1 MRLVWSRR
9 YDVDLFGHV
18 FPVEKY
24 RLVRQEVMERGIAR
38 EADLVE
44 AEPAAMEDML
54 LVHTPEYIDDLVN
67 LRATP
72 RTMRSEMALTR
83 EIVSAYIATAG
94 GSIEASRRALDDGVC
109 VHIGGGYH
117 HAFPD
122 HAEGFCYLNDV
133 AIAIAKMRGEGAAR
147 RVCVID
153 CDLHQGNGTA
163 FIFARDPD
171 VFTFSIH
178 QENNYPVKQRSDL
191 DIGLPDGADDRLYL
205 KELEVVGDIL
215 EGHAP
220 DIALYLAG
228 ADPFIGDR
236 LGGLAVTKS
245 GLQKR
250 DRLVFDECAGRG
262 IPVCVVF
269 AGGYAV
275 DVRDVVDI
283 HVATIIEANRM
294 ARLIHR
300 PSREVT

>member
-1 MRLVWSRR
+1 MKLVWSGR

-24 RLVRQEVMERGIAR
+24 GLVRQEVLARGIAR

-44 AEPAAMEDML
+44 AEPAPMEDIL
-54 LVHTPEYIDDLVN
+54 LVHTPEYIDDLLN
-67 LRATP
+67 LRTTP

-83 EIVSAYIATAG
+83 EIVDAYIATAG
-94 GSIEASRRALDDGVC
+94 GSIEAAGRALQDGVC

-133 AIAIAKMRGEGAAR
+133 AIAIAKMKHEGAVE

-163 FIFARDPD
+163 FIFAQDPD

-178 QENNYPVKQRSDL
+178 QENNYPLKERSDL

-205 KELEVVGDIL
+205 EELEVVGGIL
-215 EGHAP
+215 DRHAP
-220 DIALYLAG
+220 DMAVYLAG
-228 ADPFIGDR
+228 ADPYLGDQ
-236 LGGLAVTKS
+236 LGGLSVTKA
-245 GLQKR
+245 GLRKR
-250 DRLVFDECAGRG
+250 DELVFNECSSRQ

-275 DVRDVVDI
+275 DVKDVVDI
-283 HVATIIEANRM
+283 HVATIMEASRT
-294 ARLIHR
+294 ARLVDE
-300 PSREVT
+300 PPGEAE